1 MNGAMHCRWISLIVV
16 SYCFVAL
23 FFIHPDNNER
33 IRDTRALSSS
43 ASLPV
48 RAVNVGGWLVVEGW
62 MTPYLFDNITNK
74 DMLDGTQL
82 KLRSVKQNMY
92 VCAEGGGDNILVA
105 NRTGAAW
112 WETFKLW
119 RVNETTFYLRAA
131 FGQFVRISTK
141 SSDLV
146 ANATNPGKSE
156 EFVFIRSSNNR
167 VRIRAPNG
175 LFIQAR
181 RPDAVTADYGEES
194 TNWGDNDPSVFEM
207 DLNWRVEIG
216 EYQVTNGYGPNAT
229 SVLKNHWNTF
239 ITEDDFRIMAEY
251 NLTAVRIPVGWWTT
265 RDPEPPKPF
274 VSGSLQVLDNAVTWA
289 EKYNL
294 RVILDLHATNGST
307 NGWDLSG
314 TRDGTIDWGKTD
326 DNINQSVAAIDFL
339 ASRYAQRNCVLAI
352 ELLNEALAPDISIDS
367 LKRYY
372 QLGYDAV
379 RKYSS
384 EVYVIMSSRLR
395 ADQRELLNY
404 IGKFDKSVIDVHYY
418 NSLDG
423 WFSGLSV
430 QQNLDFINNER
441 SRDLSSV
448 TVANGPLVLV
458 GEWSGEFWHSGGE
471 ASKEEYQR
479 FAQAEL
485 NVFGRATFGWAYW
498 SWKHEINHWS
508 LKWMI
513 ANGYISLNKTS

>member
-1 MNGAMHCRWISLIVV
+1 MKGVLHCRWLSLVIV

-23 FFIHPDNNER
+23 FFIPSDNGR
-33 IRDTRALSSS
+33 SKDTRALSSS
-43 ASLPV
+43 AALPV
-48 RAVNVGGWLVVEGW
+48 KAVNLGGWLVVEGW
-62 MTPYLFDNITNK
+62 MTPWLFDNITNK

-119 RVNETTFYLRAA
+119 RVNETTFYLRVA

-141 SSDLV
+141 SSELV

-175 LFIQAR
+175 LFVQAR
-181 RPDAVTADYGEES
+181 SADAVTADYGEEG
-194 TNWGDNDPSVFEM
+194 TNWGDDDPSVFEM

-229 SVLKNHWNTF
+229 SVLRNHWNTF
-239 ITEDDFRIMAEY
+239 IIEDDFRTMAEY

-274 VSGSLQVLDNAVTWA
+274 VNGSLQIVDNAFNWA

-314 TRDGTIDWGKTD
+314 TRDGTVDWGKTD
-326 DNINQSVAAIDFL
+326 ENINQSVAAIDFL
-339 ASRYAQRNCVLAI
+339 ASRYTQRSCLLAI

-367 LKRYY
+367 LKKYY
-372 QLGYDAV
+372 QAGYDAV

-384 EVYVIMSSRLR
+384 EIYVIMSSRLR
-395 ADQRELLNY
+395 ADQRELLQY
-404 IGKFDKSVIDVHYY
+404 IGTFKKSVIDVHYY

-430 QQNLDFINNER
+430 QRNLDFINNER

-448 TVANGPLVLV
+448 TAENGPLVLV